1 MLQWEPLQNLSLW
14 VKYSGRLFYKP
25 FSNNVIELI
34 WIDSRLPK
42 ANHDMVVDKE
52 DTVLLA
58 DLETDN
64 ALSFEKKLN
73 VNI

>member
-1 MLQWEPLQNLSLW
+1 
-14 VKYSGRLFYKP
+14 
-25 FSNNVIELI
+25 
-34 WIDSRLPK
+34 
-42 ANHDMVVDKE
+42 MVVDKE

-73 VNI
+73 DSS